1 MSAWFLAFAGLGLA
15 AASWSTWVHYTLIAD
30 PLSVPSCDINAV
42 FSCSQAYTSEYGSV
56 GGVSVALIGAL
67 FFAFV
72 LLLTFLT
79 QQSRT
84 ARANLPLYLF
94 AASTVG
100 LAVVLYLGYISWFV
114 LGTVCLLCVGSY
126 VAVIGLFLSSGAA
139 AKEPMSSLP
148 SRLSRDL
155 STLFSTPSA
164 LATTV
169 AFVVVAAAAVTMF
182 PHPSEAAATA
192 SVDGQTLGGAT
203 GPAIPAAQ
211 LKEFEDYLAAQPRE
225 TMNIP
230 TNGAAVVVVKFN
242 DYQCPACGQTHLAL
256 KPVKEK
262 WVREGSGRVQFVTM
276 DFALER
282 ECNAGM
288 QSDVHLAACDA
299 AVAVRLAREK
309 GKGDALEDW
318 LFANQPIMT
327 PASVRQAAADVAG
340 VTDMDARYAD
350 VLTKVK
356 ADTTMGVQLKVAS
369 TPTFFLNGIRLP
381 GLRPE
386 FFDAAIAWE
395 LKRISGAK

>member
-1 MSAWFLAFAGLGLA
+1 MSFWFLVFAGLGLA

-42 FSCSQAYTSEYGSV
+42 FSCSQAYTSEYGAV
-56 GGVSVALIGAL
+56 GGVSVALIGAV

-72 LLLTFLT
+72 LLLTVMT
-79 QQSRT
+79 QRSRT

-126 VAVIGLFLSSGAA
+126 VAVIGLFLTSGAA

-164 LATTV
+164 LAAAV
-169 AFVVVAAAAVTMF
+169 AFVVAAAATVTLF
-182 PHPSEAAATA
+182 PHANAAAA
-192 SVDGQTLGGAT
+192 SSVADGQTPGST

-256 KPVKEK
+256 KSVKEK
-262 WVREGSGRVQFVTM
+262 WTREGSGKVQFVTM

-299 AVAVRLAREK
+299 AVAVRLAREQ

-327 PASVRQAAADVAG
+327 PASVRQAAAEVGG

-350 VLTKVK
+350 VLTQVR
-356 ADTTMGVQLKVAS
+356 ADTSKGVRLKVAS

-386 FFDAAIAWE
+386 YFDAAIAWE
-395 LKRISGAK
+395 LRRVSGGK

>member
-1 MSAWFLAFAGLGLA
+1 MSVWFLVFAGLGLA

-56 GGVSVALIGAL
+56 GGVSVALVGAM

-72 LLLTFLT
+72 LLLTVLT

-126 VAVIGLFLSSGAA
+126 VAVIGLFLTSGAA

-164 LATTV
+164 LAAAV
-169 AFVVVAAAAVTMF
+169 VFVGAAAAAVTMF
-182 PHPSEAAATA
+182 PHANAAAA
-192 SVDGQTLGGAT
+192 SSVADGQTPGSS

-262 WVREGSGRVQFVTM
+262 WTREGSGKVQFVTM

-350 VLTKVK
+350 VLTQVK
-356 ADTTMGVQLKVAS
+356 ADTNKGVQLKVAS

-395 LKRISGAK
+395 LRRVSGGK

>member
-30 PLSVPSCDINAV
+30 PLSVPACDINAM
-42 FSCSQAYTSEYGSV
+42 FSCSQAYTSEYGAV
-56 GGVSVALIGAL
+56 GGVSVALLGVL

-72 LLLTFLT
+72 LLLTTLT
-79 QQSRT
+79 QRSRT

-94 AASTVG
+94 AASTIG
-100 LAVVLYLGYISWFV
+100 LAVVLYLGYVSWFV

-126 VAVIGLFLSSGAA
+126 VAVIGLFLTSGAA

-164 LATTV
+164 LAATT
-169 AFVVVAAAAVTMF
+169 AFVVAAGAAVMLF
-182 PHPSEAAATA
+182 PHASASAATA
-192 SVDGQTLGGAT
+192 TADGQASTAT

-225 TMNIP
+225 TLNIP

-256 KPVKEK
+256 KPVKDK
-262 WVREGSGRVQFVTM
+262 WAREGAGKVQFVTM

-327 PASVRQAAADVAG
+327 PASVRQAAADVGG

-350 VLTKVK
+350 VLTQVK
-356 ADTTMGVQLKVAS
+356 ADTNKGVQLRVAS

-395 LKRISGAK
+395 LKRVNGGK

>member
-1 MSAWFLAFAGLGLA
+1 MSLWFLVFAGLGLA

-56 GGVSVALIGAL
+56 GGVSVALIGAV

-72 LLLTFLT
+72 LLLTVLT

-126 VAVIGLFLSSGAA
+126 VAVIGLFLTSGAA

-155 STLFSTPSA
+155 STLFNTPSA
-164 LATTV
+164 LAATA
-169 AFVVVAAAAVTMF
+169 AFVVAAAAAVTMF
-182 PHPSEAAATA
+182 PHASEAAASSSA
-192 SVDGQTLGGAT
+192 DAQGPGAT

-225 TMNIP
+225 TLNIP
-230 TNGAAVVVVKFN
+230 TNGAAVMVVKFN

-262 WVREGSGRVQFVTM
+262 WAREGSGKVQFVTM

-350 VLTKVK
+350 VLTQVK
-356 ADTTMGVQLKVAS
+356 ADTNKGVQLKVAS

-395 LKRISGAK
+395 LRRVSGGK

>member
-1 MSAWFLAFAGLGLA
+1 M
-15 AASWSTWVHYTLIAD
+15 
-30 PLSVPSCDINAV
+30 
-42 FSCSQAYTSEYGSV
+42 
-56 GGVSVALIGAL
+56 
-67 FFAFV
+67 
-72 LLLTFLT
+72 
-79 QQSRT
+79 
-84 ARANLPLYLF
+84 
-94 AASTVG
+94 
-100 LAVVLYLGYISWFV
+100 
-114 LGTVCLLCVGSY
+114 
-126 VAVIGLFLSSGAA
+126 
-139 AKEPMSSLP
+139 
-148 SRLSRDL
+148 
-155 STLFSTPSA
+155 
-164 LATTV
+164 
-169 AFVVVAAAAVTMF
+169 
-182 PHPSEAAATA
+182 AATA
-192 SVDGQTLGGAT
+192 AADGQASTAT

-225 TMNIP
+225 TLNIP

-256 KPVKEK
+256 KPVKDK
-262 WVREGSGRVQFVTM
+262 WAREGAGKVQFVTM

-327 PASVRQAAADVAG
+327 PASVRQAAADTGG

-350 VLTKVK
+350 VLTQVK
-356 ADTTMGVQLKVAS
+356 ADTNKGVQLRVAS

-395 LKRISGAK
+395 LKRVSGGK

>member
-42 FSCSQAYTSEYGSV
+42 FSCSQAYTSEYGAV

-67 FFAFV
+67 FFAAM
-72 LLLTFLT
+72 LLLTVLT

-126 VAVIGLFLSSGAA
+126 VAVIGLFLTSGAA

-164 LATTV
+164 LAATA
-169 AFVVVAAAAVTMF
+169 AFVVAAVAAITMF
-182 PHPSEAAATA
+182 PHASEAAASA
-192 SVDGQTLGGAT
+192 SAEGQAPGAT

-225 TMNIP
+225 TLNIP
-230 TNGAAVVVVKFN
+230 NAGAAVVVVKFN

-262 WVREGSGRVQFVTM
+262 WAREGGGKVQFVTM

-309 GKGDALEDW
+309 GKAEALEDW
-318 LFANQPIMT
+318 LFANQPTMT
-327 PASVRQAAADVAG
+327 PASVRQAAADIAG
-340 VTDMDARYAD
+340 VTDMDARFAT
-350 VLTKVK
+350 VLPQVK
-356 ADTTMGVQLKVAS
+356 ADTNMGVQLKVAS

-395 LKRISGAK
+395 LRRVSGGK